1 MSETKTPPLG
11 SVEGWSLSIIGVCLR
26 KARGRVYPYLP
37 INIFKYS
44 ISNYD
49 VPRTHLTHI
58 LEKLI
63 HKMERPT
70 KKRAVGF

>member
-1 MSETKTPPLG
+1 MRETWE
-11 SVEGWSLSIIGVCLR
+11 S
-26 KARGRVYPYLP
+26 AYMYVYIYIYIYNRLIHTVQHIA